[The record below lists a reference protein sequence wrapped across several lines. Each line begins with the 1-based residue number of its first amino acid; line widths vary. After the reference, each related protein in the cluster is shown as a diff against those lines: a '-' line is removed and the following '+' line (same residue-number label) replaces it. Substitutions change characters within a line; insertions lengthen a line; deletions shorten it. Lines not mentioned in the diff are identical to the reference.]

1 MAGGPGLLALA
12 SGLTAILDGSTGRL
26 YCDPSPGDIASA
38 EAWRARQRRQAE
50 DEARERALPART
62 RPGTR
67 RSIGPPHQTSP
78 ARRHRGDPA

>member
-12 SGLTAILDGSTGRL
+12 SGMTAILDGSTGRR